1 MIRILLADD
10 QRIFRSG
17 LKKLLEDES
26 DFAVVGEA
34 SNGPEAVILSR
45 QLKPDILL
53 LSVTLPVMSGL
64 QVLSEIR
71 PILNGVRPIMV
82 TGTLEKMDIIEG
94 LRLGACGFISKDS
107 DAELLFKG
115 IRRVV
120 AGEFWIRRQ
129 TVVDIVTF
137 LREEVAPTQSI
148 TRSYGLTPRE
158 FEIVGTI
165 VDGQSNKDIG
175 KKYSISTETV
185 KHHLTN
191 IFNKTGASN
200 RLELALFAVNRG
212 LSTILRER
220 LRNLPRLLR
229 NSKKTSG
236 Q

>member
-1 MIRILLADD
+1 VIRILLADD